1 MKLTCRARCI
11 LATRRAA
18 NVRFGF
24 GFSLVSLHSIRR
36 TRFVALSHL
45 YQLIMRRAQ
54 SLRNYSR
61 QSISPVVDD
70 LGVLKEAG
78 EETMEDVLRQQLS
91 DKTKENEKVSSA
103 DR

>member
-1 MKLTCRARCI
+1 
-11 LATRRAA
+11 
-18 NVRFGF
+18 
-24 GFSLVSLHSIRR
+24 
-36 TRFVALSHL
+36 
-45 YQLIMRRAQ
+45 MRRAQ